1 MPAWCSKKDKP
12 EDKPLAKV
20 GDTYLYKSELNGY
33 FRSGTSPE
41 DSIIMFKALV
51 EKWIRKQLIVEKA
64 KLNLTR
70 EEMDVEKELEDYKT
84 SLIIYKYEQ
93 KMLKEKLDTN
103 VSNAEI
109 EKYYN
114 QNIQSFNLSSP
125 IVKAQYIKL
134 SIKSPQLDKLKLW
147 LKTDNPE
154 NVRLIDEYCFKYNV
168 KYNYFNDE
176 WISFENI
183 KMMMPFTSNV
193 TENYLSMNK
202 LIELTDSTNLY
213 LLKIREIKF
222 SGTTAPLE
230 FVKPNI
236 KSIIILKRKQQLI
249 NELED
254 KIYFEALDKNKFELL

>member
-1 MPAWCSKKDKP
+1 MPTWCSKKDKP

-20 GDTYLYKSELNGY
+20 GDSYLYKSELNGY
-33 FRSGTSPE
+33 FRPGITSD

-64 KLNLTR
+64 KLNLTQ
-70 EEMDVEKELEDYKT
+70 EEMDVEKELDDYRT

-93 KMLKEKLDTN
+93 KMLKERLDT
-103 VSNAEI
+103 VVQNAEI

-114 QNIQSFNLSSP
+114 QNTQSFNLNSP
-125 IVKAQYIKL
+125 IVKAQFIKL
-134 SIKSPQLDKLKLW
+134 SLKTPQLDKLKLW
-147 LKTDNPE
+147 LKTDNSE
-154 NVRLIDEYCFKYNV
+154 NVRLIDEYCYKYNV

-193 TENYLSMNK
+193 TENYLAANK
-202 LIELTDSTNLY
+202 VIELTDSTNLY
-213 LLKIREIKF
+213 LLKIRDIRF
-222 SGTTAPLE
+222 SGTAAPLE

-254 KIYFEALDKNKFELL
+254 KIYFEALDKNGFELL